1 MVFSPAKASC
11 PTRVA
16 PAAAV
21 PGEPRTLADGTKVGK
36 ALLLSSLRR
45 DPRASAVSPSRRGA
59 WLFTGSSREACP
71 KGGPEASPRA
81 KRKTAPLWARQGLRP
96 PACAP
101 GPAVL
106 GPAGTDADP
115 GHVSLPAG
123 FPEAAP
129 SGLPGRCCGA
139 TASWTGKRAGGL
151 PVKWL
156 RLTPTPA
163 NPFSPGSDLL
173 VVRLHFPFSGEGG
186 RRGTGQGGG
195 GTRLFTAAPE
205 NRVPCRGPG
214 LGPRALQ
221 GDRCGALPDVSRINE
236 HFMSTL

>member
-81 KRKTAPLWARQGLRP
+81 KRKTAPLRARQGLRP
-96 PACAP
+96 PACEP

-123 FPEAAP
+123 FPEAAL

-173 VVRLHFPFSGEGG
+173 VLRLHFPFFSGEGAG
-186 RRGTGQGGG
+186 GVPDREEGERGCSLRPRRTGCHAGA
-195 GTRLFTAAPE
+195 L
-205 NRVPCRGPG
+205 VWG
-214 LGPRALQ
+214 LGHCRVTAVGPCPTFL
-221 GDRCGALPDVSRINE
+221 E
-236 HFMSTL
+236 